1 MYNRY
6 MQVFSQIQQ
15 HLTTFSHVMLQYVG
29 MTGINWV
36 DIVLIAIV
44 FFYAFEG
51 FEVGFAA
58 ASLDLL
64 SFIFSFL
71 IALKLYSLGG
81 QLLVDTFGISSGIAN
96 VLSFFAIAFVSE
108 LVLGFSSRKL
118 FKKAMQNIRV
128 FITEEQRKTSMKLAT
143 LETANRFLGVIPGV
157 LSASILLA
165 FLLTIIIALPFSP
178 ALKQAVLNS
187 SVGSMLL
194 AQTQDVENKLSGVFG
209 EAINES
215 LTFLTIAP
223 KSHESVPLRFQT
235 RDFEVDKE
243 AEGVMLALINK
254 ARENEGLSHVM
265 MDEQLQEVAREHAK
279 DMLQRGYFSHYSP
292 EGLSPFDRL
301 DAHGVFYTA
310 AGENL
315 AFAPSTVLAMQ
326 GLMQSPGHRAN
337 IVSENFRKVGIGV
350 LNAGVYGK
358 MFVQEFS
365 D

>member
-1 MYNRY
+1 

-15 HLTTFSHVMLQYVG
+15 HLTTFSHFLLQYVG

-36 DIVLIAIV
+36 DIVLIAIF

-64 SFIFSFL
+64 SFVFSFL
-71 IALKLYSLGG
+71 IALKLYSFGG
-81 QLLVDTFGISSGIAN
+81 QLLVDTFGIAPGIAN
-96 VLSFFAIAFVSE
+96 ALSFFAIAFISE
-108 LVLGFSSRKL
+108 LFLGFSSRKF
-118 FKKAMQNIRV
+118 FKIAMRKIQSY
-128 FITEEQRKTSMKLAT
+128 ITSEQRKTSVKLAVV
-143 LETANRFLGVIPGV
+143 ETANKVLGIVPGI
-157 LSASILLA
+157 LSAGILLA
-165 FLLTIIIALPFSP
+165 FLLTLIIALPFSP

-187 SVGSMLL
+187 SVGTMLL
-194 AQTQDVENKLSGVFG
+194 AQTQGIENKLSGVFG
-209 EAINES
+209 EAIHES

-235 RDFEVDKE
+235 KEFHVDEE
-243 AEGVMLALINK
+243 AEGVMLALVNK
-254 ARENEGLSHVM
+254 ERENEGLPHVTM
-265 MDEQLQEVAREHAK
+265 NEQLQVVAREHAK

-301 DAHGVFYTA
+301 AASNVFYTA

-337 IVSENFRKVGIGV
+337 ILSENFQQVGIGV
-350 LNAGVYGK
+350 LDAGIYGK